1 MEVVSKLAFAV
12 GIVLIL
18 WVVHRWIGSYPPA
31 LPRSTNPRA
40 ELRDVSWLWLL
51 AVGFPVFRLF
61 VMGPWLEQLLVD
73 RTLRELVS
81 APILSV
87 PYFFLPLWMI
97 LRRSRWTAADM
108 GLVWRVRSWSVATF
122 ALAFGFLGGMLPF
135 FTGQAVLGF
144 DPLPAG
150 EFLLLIYTNTFLE
163 EFFHR
168 GVIQSKLERALG
180 QGRAVVWGGVLFG
193 LTHVALDITSLGPSE
208 GWIGVGLAV
217 FLQMTAGWLFGI
229 IYMKTRSLWPG
240 MACHYLLN
248 WLSAI
253 LASMAL

>member
-12 GIVLIL
+12 GSGLIL

-31 LPRSTNPRA
+31 LPRSPNPRA
-40 ELRDVSWLWLL
+40 ELRDVLWLWLL
-51 AVGFPVFRLF
+51 AVGFPVFRIF
-61 VMGPWLEQLLVD
+61 VMGPWLEELVVD
-73 RTLRELVS
+73 QTLRELVS

-87 PYFFLPLWMI
+87 PYLLLPLWMV
-97 LRRSRWTAADM
+97 LRRDRWTATDL
-108 GLVWRVRSWSVATF
+108 GLVWRVRSGNVAAF
-122 ALAFGFLGGMLPF
+122 ALAFGFLGGSIPF
-135 FTGQAVLGF
+135 LTGQAVMGF

-150 EFLLLIYTNTFLE
+150 EFLLLVYTNTFLE

-180 QGRAVVWGGVLFG
+180 QGRAVLLGGVLFG
-193 LTHVALDITSLGPSE
+193 LTHVALDITRLGSSE
-208 GWIGVGLAV
+208 GWIGVCLAV
-217 FLQMTAGWLFGI
+217 VLQITAGWLFGI

-253 LASMAL
+253 LASVAT